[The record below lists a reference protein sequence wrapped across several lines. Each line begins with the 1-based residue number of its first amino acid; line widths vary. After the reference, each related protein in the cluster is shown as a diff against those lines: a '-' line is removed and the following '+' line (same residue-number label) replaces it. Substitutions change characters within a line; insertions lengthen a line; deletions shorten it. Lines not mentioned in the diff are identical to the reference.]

1 MMIEDTLRRL
11 FSQVTQLPEVKIK
24 STAHVMDD
32 LGADSLQFLDY
43 IARVEKEFGITLKGS
58 DSDHFATMKKA
69 TALLEKRLP
78 QTPAPSTPPPLPS
91 TAPVAATAPAPAPA
105 AVAIPARQGVWL
117 DERGYLHYPTEV
129 GMPLTGR
136 NNLGESPLLKMI
148 GDLRWQHISLFSGVP
163 SRLLADDTGERL
175 YATFF
180 YVEINFSEDV
190 PMAAFGEN
198 DQLHIVSSIK
208 SSGGSVLDGYHW
220 LLRGPVTEL
229 PQDPSTL
236 KVPYFRT
243 SNIFVKMLQGAQWL
257 KKSKPCQPGMAKIP
271 EAGAPPDSA
280 DFCRVADQDNTFGGP
295 PPGWLVLTP
304 SPVEVFYDIVPDRD
318 LNGAGLLYFANYP
331 QILDIVERQVLETKL
346 PVPFETEVVDQRTVV
361 RRQTAYLSNASQSD
375 RLRVQVTVAVEEAA
389 ATEAGANLPIRLWL
403 NFVMWRCS
411 DDRKMMVSTV
421 RKLITGRTWGQTR
434 AWQALKSWKQSASA

>member
-11 FSQVTQLPEVKIK
+11 FSQVTQIPEARIK

-58 DSDHFATMKKA
+58 DSDHFATLKKA
-69 TALLEKRLP
+69 AALLEKRLP
-78 QTPAPSTPPPLPS
+78 QTPATPPPLPS
-91 TAPVAATAPAPAPA
+91 VATVAAAITPAV
-105 AVAIPARQGVWL
+105 VATVPVPARQGTWL
-117 DERGYLHYPTEV
+117 DEQGYLHFPTEV

-136 NNLGESPLLKMI
+136 NNLGETPLLKMI

-198 DQLHIVSSIK
+198 DQLHIVSSLK

-220 LLRGPVTEL
+220 LLRGPVSEL
-229 PQDPSTL
+229 PKDPSTL

-257 KKSKPCQPGMAKIP
+257 KKSKPCQPGMAQIP

-304 SPVEVFYDIVPDRD
+304 EPVEVFYDIVPDRD

-346 PVPFETEVVDQRTVV
+346 PVAFATDVVDQRTVV

-389 ATEAGANLPIRLWL
+389 ASEAGANLPIRLWL

-421 RKLITGRTWGQTR
+421 RKLITGRTWGETSAWHSLKTWKHSAR
-434 AWQALKSWKQSASA
+434 A